1 MSASG
6 LGVEEQK
13 QHHHRHHLGTAGGGA
28 GSTADE
34 HKQHRGGLGPV
45 RQRRLVYRG
54 IAGCTGGNRLEEA
67 VKHPLPWLHVSQ
79 GRRVVPLHPAD
90 EEGAA
95 ENQKHRTDEHHSGVD
110 GELPE
115 IPHPYQLFPHE
126 KAQAAY
132 HNQSHD
138 GNAHHRIVVES
149 NHTGVG
155 GDFAE
160 NIKAGVA
167 EGGNRVEDSPGGRLF
182 QSEVRQKPQGKNQ
195 CAGQLD
201 GNASQH
207 RPLLQPHHAGHIADA
222 ESLGHHH
229 SMPQAQFSFQQENH
243 GAGNG
248 HKAQTADFN
257 QAQNHNL
264 TKAAP

>member
-6 LGVEEQK
+6 LGVEEQE
-13 QHHHRHHLGTAGGGA
+13 QHHHRHHLGAAGGRA

-90 EEGAA
+90 EESAA
-95 ENQKHRTDEHHSGVD
+95 DNQESRTNQHHFGVYRKF
-110 GELPE
+110 PE
-115 IPHPYQLFPHE
+115 IPHPNQLFPHE

-132 HNQSHD
+132 HNQSHN
-138 GNAHHRIVVES
+138 GNANHRIIVEN

-155 GDFAE
+155 GDFTE
-160 NIKAGVA
+160 NIKARVA
-167 EGGNRVEDSPGGRLF
+167 EGGNRVEDSPGCCLL
-182 QSEVRQKPQGKNQ
+182 QAEVRQKPQGKNQ
-195 CAGQLD
+195 CTG
-201 GNASQH
+201 
-207 RPLLQPHHAGHIADA
+207 
-222 ESLGHHH
+222 
-229 SMPQAQFSFQQENH
+229 
-243 GAGNG
+243 
-248 HKAQTADFN
+248 
-257 QAQNHNL
+257 
-264 TKAAP
+264 